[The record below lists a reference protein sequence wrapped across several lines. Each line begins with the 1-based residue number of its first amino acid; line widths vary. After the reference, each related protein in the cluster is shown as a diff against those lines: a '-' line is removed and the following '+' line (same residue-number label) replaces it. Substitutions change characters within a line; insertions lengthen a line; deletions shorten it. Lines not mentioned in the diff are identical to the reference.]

1 MSLLVD
7 CLAKNESANM
17 QAAYV
22 GRLDQS
28 EAEEEAGR
36 SDDRKGGLTM
46 FRPQLEQLQ

>member
-7 CLAKNESANM
+7 CLAKNESADL

-28 EAEEEAGR
+28 EAEEETGQVR
-36 SDDRKGGLTM
+36 
-46 FRPQLEQLQ
+46 

>member
-7 CLAKNESANM
+7 CLAKNEGEGL

-28 EAEEEAGR
+28 EAEEETGPVR
-36 SDDRKGGLTM
+36 
-46 FRPQLEQLQ
+46 